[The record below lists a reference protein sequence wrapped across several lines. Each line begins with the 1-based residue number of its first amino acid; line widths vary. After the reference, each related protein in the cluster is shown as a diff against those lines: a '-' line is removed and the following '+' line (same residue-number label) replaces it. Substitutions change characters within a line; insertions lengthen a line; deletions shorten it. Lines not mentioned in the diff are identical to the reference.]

1 MEEVWVKVDWL
12 DWDFDIEV
20 SNFGNIKKS
29 STKTLRKLNLTK
41 QGYYHISLFKK
52 GKTYAKKVHRLVA
65 QAFIPNPE
73 NKPCVNHR
81 DGEKSNN
88 NVNNLEWVTY
98 SENSIHALKNKLSKG
113 KKGEEHSQSKL
124 SESQVI
130 QILNEGKYDTFQA
143 ISDKWG
149 VDRKQ
154 IEKILKRTSWTHIEG
169 YEPVSDSIFN
179 NFSSKLT
186 KEQVYFIRNSEKSV
200 SDISKILNIPYEAVR
215 RCKLY
220 ETYKNV

>member
-12 DWDFDIEV
+12 DWDFDIDV

-29 STKTLRKLNLTK
+29 STKTIRKLNLTK
-41 QGYYHISLFKK
+41 QGYYHISLSKK

-81 DGEKSNN
+81 DGNKLNN
-88 NVNNLEWVTY
+88 NVSNLEWVTY
-98 SENSIHALKNKLSKG
+98 SENSLHALENKLSKS

-130 QILNEGKYDTFQA
+130 QILNEGKYDSFQA
-143 ISDKWG
+143 ISNKWG

-169 YEPVSDSIFN
+169 YEPVSDCIFN

-200 SDISKILNIPYEAVR
+200 SDISKILNIHSEAVR

>member
-1 MEEVWVKVDWL
+1 M
-12 DWDFDIEV
+12 
-20 SNFGNIKKS
+20 
-29 STKTLRKLNLTK
+29 
-41 QGYYHISLFKK
+41 
-52 GKTYAKKVHRLVA
+52 VA

-81 DGEKSNN
+81 DEKKSNN

-200 SDISKILNIPYEAVR
+200 SDISKILNIHYEAVR